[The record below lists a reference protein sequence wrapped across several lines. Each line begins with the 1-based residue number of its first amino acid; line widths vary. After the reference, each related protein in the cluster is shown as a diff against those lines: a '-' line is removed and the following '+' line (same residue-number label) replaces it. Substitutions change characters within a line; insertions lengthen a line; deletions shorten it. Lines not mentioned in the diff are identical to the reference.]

1 MANIASPK
9 HSTAPRDAQ
18 ATVLGTRTE
27 TGRFSTTEG
36 TLYVSK
42 PFRSKSSKKLRAMIT
57 FEPRKSHFDTT
68 NEFSGTNEFR
78 GFFALFWISLFLFT
92 VQTYISSLEMNG
104 YALSFA
110 FATMFSRDAITLA
123 LSDALLVLT
132 TVLCVPLA
140 KAVSKGWLRYYWTG
154 LILQHLFQTSVLVIV
169 VVWTYHRQWPWVQ
182 SGYLTLHSLVMIM
195 KMHSYLS
202 INGYLHD
209 VSVRAQK
216 LLGTLRALTEHP
228 EVGGWERALEEAEVE
243 MKRVS
248 AELSEKVNGNGVG
261 DVETTNREV
270 ETQIATPQLEGAVM
284 RSFTDPKTA
293 DALRRR
299 LIAVSKRDEADASER
314 NVADTNVDGNGQAFS
329 ESATPFESSPPT
341 PPQRASPATILTYH
355 PCPAIAST
363 ARECVDLDSELVS
376 HAGKSASGHGLKG
389 VRYPENLTLRNFAV
403 YMLIPTLVYE
413 LEYPRTDR
421 IRPIY
426 VFEKTV
432 AFMGSFALLYT
443 VTESFILPL
452 TPTPDQS
459 FFRSLLDL
467 ALPFMIAYLLLFY
480 IIFECI
486 CNGFAEL
493 SYFADRQFYE
503 DWWNST
509 SWDEF
514 SRKWNKP
521 VHSFLLRHVYAST
534 LAAYP
539 SVSRTGA
546 MVATFLL
553 SAAAHEMVMVVVTH
567 KIRLYLF
574 LMQLVQIPLILVARL
589 PAIRRNKL
597 IGNVVFWL
605 GLYAGFPL
613 LCVAYVAY

>member
-1 MANIASPK
+1 MPPQCTSQASQP
-9 HSTAPRDAQ
+9 
-18 ATVLGTRTE
+18 ATMTTRTDS
-27 TGRFSTTEG
+27 GRFSTTAG
-36 TLYVSK
+36 TLYVSR

-68 NEFSGTNEFR
+68 NESSGTNEFR
-78 GFFALFWISLFLFT
+78 GFFTLFWISLFLFT
-92 VQTYISSLEMNG
+92 VQTYISSLEANG

-110 FATMFSRDAITLA
+110 FATMFSRDAVAVA
-123 LSDALLVLT
+123 LSDGVLVLT
-132 TVLCVPLA
+132 TALCVPFA
-140 KAVSKGWLRYYWTG
+140 KAISKGWTRYYG
-154 LILQHLFQTSVLVIV
+154 AGVVVQHIFQTCILVAVIT
-169 VVWTYHRQWPWVQ
+169 WTYHRQWPWVQ
-182 SGYLTLHSLVMIM
+182 SGFLTLHSLVMIM
-195 KMHSYLS
+195 KVHSYVAT
-202 INGYLHD
+202 NGYLQD
-209 VSVRAQK
+209 VSQRSK
-216 LLGTLRALTEHP
+216 HLLAHLRFLTTDP
-228 EVGGWERALEEAEVE
+228 SIGGWDQALLDAEAQLQLEL
-243 MKRVS
+243 KRVT
-248 AELSEKVNGNGVG
+248 SE
-261 DVETTNREV
+261 REREP
-270 ETQIATPQLEGAVM
+270 ETQINTPDIEGIVM
-284 RSFTDPKTA
+284 SSFTDPKTA

-299 LIAVSKRDEADASER
+299 LVAISQSADVGVGDAIDENHTPNPTGHPTPGASTPVSPS
-314 NVADTNVDGNGQAFS
+314 VSIIST
-329 ESATPFESSPPT
+329 TPPVPT
-341 PPQRASPATILTYH
+341 PPPAPASILAHH
-355 PCPAIAST
+355 PSQVISST
-363 ARECVDLDSELVS
+363 ARELLELDSELVS
-376 HAGKSASGHGLKG
+376 TGPQR
-389 VRYPENLTLRNFAV
+389 VTYPENLTWKNFCS

-421 IRPIY
+421 IRLAY
-426 VFEKTV
+426 VFEKTI

-443 VTESFILPL
+443 VTESFIIPL

-467 ALPFMIAYLLLFY
+467 ALPFMISYLLLFY

-521 VHSFLLRHVYAST
+521 VYHFLLRHVYAPS

-539 SVSRTGA
+539 SLSRTGA
-546 MVATFLL
+546 MFVTFLL
-553 SAAAHEMVMVVVTH
+553 SAAAHELVMVIVTR

-574 LMQLVQIPLILVARL
+574 LMQLIQIPLILVSRA

-597 IGNVVFWL
+597 MGNVVFWL

>member
-1 MANIASPK
+1 MPPQCTSQVSQP
-9 HSTAPRDAQ
+9 
-18 ATVLGTRTE
+18 ATMTTRTDS
-27 TGRFSTTEG
+27 GRFSTTAG
-36 TLYVSK
+36 TLYVSR

-68 NEFSGTNEFR
+68 NESSGTNEFR
-78 GFFALFWISLFLFT
+78 GFFTLFWISLFLFT
-92 VQTYISSLEMNG
+92 VQTYISSLEANG

-110 FATMFSRDAITLA
+110 FATMFSRHAVAVA
-123 LSDALLVLT
+123 LSDGVLVLT
-132 TVLCVPLA
+132 TALCVPFA
-140 KAVSKGWLRYYWTG
+140 KAISKGWARYYG
-154 LILQHLFQTSVLVIV
+154 AGAVVQHIFQTCILVAVIT
-169 VVWTYHRQWPWVQ
+169 WTYHRRVLVTSQWPWVQ
-182 SGYLTLHSLVMIM
+182 SGFLTLHSLVMIM
-195 KMHSYLS
+195 KVHSYVAT
-202 INGYLHD
+202 NGYLQD
-209 VSVRAQK
+209 VSQRSK
-216 LLGTLRALTEHP
+216 HLLAHLRVLTTDP
-228 EVGGWERALEEAEVE
+228 SIGGWGQALLDAEAQLQLER
-243 MKRVS
+243 KRMT
-248 AELSEKVNGNGVG
+248 SEQ
-261 DVETTNREV
+261 EP
-270 ETQIATPQLEGAVM
+270 ETQINTPDIEGVAM
-284 RSFTDPKTA
+284 SSFTDPKTA

-299 LIAVSKRDEADASER
+299 LVAISQGADAG
-314 NVADTNVDGNGQAFS
+314 AGDAID
-329 ESATPFESSPPT
+329 ESHTPNPTGHPTPGAPSPVSSSVSTISTTPLVPT
-341 PPQRASPATILTYH
+341 PPPAPASILAHH
-355 PCPAIAST
+355 PSQVISST
-363 ARECVDLDSELVS
+363 ARELLELDSELVS
-376 HAGKSASGHGLKG
+376 TGPQR
-389 VRYPENLTLRNFAV
+389 VTYPENLTWKNFCS

-421 IRPIY
+421 IRLAY
-426 VFEKTV
+426 VFEKTI

-443 VTESFILPL
+443 VTESFIIPL

-467 ALPFMIAYLLLFY
+467 ALPFMISYLLLFY

-521 VHSFLLRHVYAST
+521 VYHFLLRHVYAPS
-534 LAAYP
+534 LATYP
-539 SVSRTGA
+539 SLSRTGA
-546 MVATFLL
+546 MFVTFLL
-553 SAAAHEMVMVVVTH
+553 SAAAHELVMVVVTR

-574 LMQLVQIPLILVARL
+574 LMQLIQIPLILVSRA

-597 IGNVVFWL
+597 MGNVVFWL